1 MMVDNYYKIK
11 AMLEKKLQEELNRY
25 RAINKYGTKMI
36 MEQDAPALDAPVDDL
51 PPADPALAPAL
62 DAPAGDMPPLP
73 DAGADMPPVD
83 GMEREECDLV
93 TGECYTIREKD
104 GIVERI
110 NKRYI
115 TNDGR
120 QLLQY

>member
-1 MMVDNYYKIK
+1 MENN
-11 AMLEKKLQEELNRY
+11 KLKNSIDQFLSPKQVKR
-25 RAINKYGTKMI
+25 TS
-36 MEQDAPALDAPVDDL
+36 Q
-51 PPADPALAPAL
+51 
-62 DAPAGDMPPLP
+62 
-73 DAGADMPPVD
+73 D

-110 NKRYI
+110 NKKYI

-120 QLLQY
+120 QLLQD

>member
-1 MMVDNYYKIK
+1 MENNKMNKS
-11 AMLEKKLQEELNRY
+11 
-25 RAINKYGTKMI
+25 INQFLKPKQVKNI
-36 MEQDAPALDAPVDDL
+36 SD
-51 PPADPALAPAL
+51 
-62 DAPAGDMPPLP
+62 
-73 DAGADMPPVD
+73 D

-120 QLLQY
+120 QLLQD

>member
-1 MMVDNYYKIK
+1 MKNNKMN
-11 AMLEKKLQEELNRY
+11 AMDKFLNPKQVR
-25 RAINKYGTKMI
+25 N
-36 MEQDAPALDAPVDDL
+36 LSN
-51 PPADPALAPAL
+51 
-62 DAPAGDMPPLP
+62 
-73 DAGADMPPVD
+73 D

-110 NKRYI
+110 NKKYI

-120 QLLQY
+120 QLLQD

>member
-1 MMVDNYYKIK
+1 MKNNKMN
-11 AMLEKKLQEELNRY
+11 AMDQFLNPKQVRTVS
-25 RAINKYGTKMI
+25 N
-36 MEQDAPALDAPVDDL
+36 
-51 PPADPALAPAL
+51 
-62 DAPAGDMPPLP
+62 
-73 DAGADMPPVD
+73 D
-83 GMEREECDLV
+83 GMEREECDMV

-120 QLLQY
+120 QLLQD